1 MADVGGDKGGRGKM
15 RESKNLDA
23 SAVPNNYPNIAKIF
37 TKEWFESEFRKEKE
51 DMHSLARQFI
61 YDENDRHSLHFIDHL
76 EEYLA
81 TMQDEIKRNK
91 KHFYDTLISRDQY
104 NSTSAEIEIA
114 SLFKN
119 MGFRQVELEPPI
131 PDSDSGRKA
140 DIKICDDVAEIF
152 IEVTIKKGP
161 ETNYIYDFGLGIKG
175 GSFKFQR
182 PKTYKDKIEHKSNRQ
197 LSNFHPGII
206 VLYLEP
212 SCIPERRNIQ
222 KALYDGI
229 VWRTNGEI
237 VCWENGES
245 VMDNTIISA
254 ILCYSHCFSDGCE
267 IIKEL
272 YLNPKAKNPLP
283 ESVITK
289 FRDSGIEIKEEPIVL
304 SEKLEHT

>member
-1 MADVGGDKGGRGKM
+1 M
-15 RESKNLDA
+15 RDSKNFDV
-23 SAVPNNYPNIAKIF
+23 SAVPNKYPNIAKIF
-37 TKEWFESEFRKEKE
+37 TKEWFESEFMKEKE
-51 DMHSLARQFI
+51 DMHLLARQFT
-61 YDENDRHSLHFIDHL
+61 YDENDRSSLHLIDHL

-104 NSTSAEIEIA
+104 KSTSAEIEIA

-131 PDSDSGRKA
+131 PDSDSGGKA
-140 DIKICDDVAEIF
+140 DIKICNNVAEIF
-152 IEVTIKKGP
+152 IEVTTKKGP
-161 ETNYIYDFGLGIKG
+161 ETNYTYDFGLGVKG
-175 GSFKFQR
+175 GIFKFQS

-197 LSNFHPGII
+197 LSNSHPGII
-206 VLYLEP
+206 VLYLDP

-229 VWRTNGEI
+229 VWMTKGEV
-237 VCWENGES
+237 VCLEQGES
-245 VMDNTIISA
+245 AMDNTIISA
-254 ILCYSHCFSDGCE
+254 ILCYFHYFSDRCE

-283 ESVITK
+283 ESIITK
-289 FRDSGIEIKEEPIVL
+289 FRDDGIKIKEEPIVL
-304 SEKLEHT
+304 SEKLKHT

>member
-1 MADVGGDKGGRGKM
+1 M
-15 RESKNLDA
+15 RDSKNLDV
-23 SAVPNNYPNIAKIF
+23 SAVPNKYPNIAKIF
-37 TKEWFESEFRKEKE
+37 TKEWFESEFMKEKE
-51 DMHSLARQFI
+51 DMHLLARQFT
-61 YDENDRHSLHFIDHL
+61 YDENDRSSLHLIDHL

-104 NSTSAEIEIA
+104 KSTSAEIEIA

-131 PDSDSGRKA
+131 PDSDSGGKA
-140 DIKICDDVAEIF
+140 DIKICDDETEIF
-152 IEVTIKKGP
+152 IEVTTKKGP

-175 GSFKFQR
+175 GPFKFQS

-197 LSNFHPGII
+197 LSNSHPGII
-206 VLYLEP
+206 VLYLDP

-229 VWRTNGEI
+229 VWMTNGEI
-237 VCWENGES
+237 VCLEKGES
-245 VMDNTIISA
+245 AMDNTIISA
-254 ILCYSHCFSDGCE
+254 ILLYSHCFSGGCK
-267 IIKEL
+267 INKEL

-283 ESVITK
+283 EPIITK
-289 FRDSGIEIKEEPIVL
+289 FRDSGMEIKEEPTVL
-304 SEKLEHT
+304 ERNSP

>member
-1 MADVGGDKGGRGKM
+1 M
-15 RESKNLDA
+15 RENKKFDV
-23 SAVPNNYPNIAKIF
+23 SAVPDKYPNIAKIF

-51 DMHSLARQFI
+51 DMHSLARQFT
-61 YDENDRHSLHFIDHL
+61 YDENDRSSLHLIDHL

-91 KHFYDTLISRDQY
+91 KHFYETLISRAQY

-131 PDSDSGRKA
+131 PDSDSGGKA
-140 DIKICDDVAEIF
+140 DIKICDEITEIF
-152 IEVTIKKGP
+152 IEVTTKKGP

-175 GSFKFQR
+175 GNFKLQS

-197 LSNFHPGII
+197 LSNSHPGII
-206 VLYLEP
+206 VLYLDP
-212 SCIPERRNIQ
+212 SCTPERRNIQ

-229 VWRTNGEI
+229 VWMTNGEI
-237 VCWENGES
+237 VCLEQGES
-245 VMDNTIISA
+245 AMDNTIISA
-254 ILCYSHCFSDGCE
+254 ILCYIHSFSGGCD

-272 YLNPKAKNPLP
+272 DLNPKAKNPLP
-283 ESVITK
+283 ESIITK
-289 FRDSGIEIKEEPIVL
+289 FRNNGIEINEEPIML
-304 SEKLEHT
+304 SKNFKHT